1 MSVALFQKN
10 NVITE
15 SACGNRFL
23 FQGREYDYD
32 TALYYFRNRWY
43 EPETGRWL
51 SPDPIGI
58 SGGLNL
64 YAFCGND
71 PVNFV
76 DPMGLAIV
84 KNRTG
89 RPVIVSGNIGDNRG
103 TGSQYYAV
111 IPPNLNGEDKAW
123 GGSDNPIS
131 VYQFPGEAIAAYFGC
146 PHTPIGVV
154 TDIDFVPGYAD
165 APYEDLNCNISALS
179 PTKMFGSSDGII
191 GGIIYVLTQDES
203 GNIVMEGDKW
213 WWDSLKIGFFD
224 LYYNRLGDG
233 PRYFGYGGRLPF

>member
-1 MSVALFQKN
+1 MSIALAAN
-10 NVITE
+10 NDLITE
-15 SACGNRFL
+15 SVYGNRFL

-32 TALYYFRNRWY
+32 TALYYFRARWY

-64 YAFCGND
+64 YTFCGND
-71 PVNFV
+71 PVNFL
-76 DPMGLAIV
+76 DPSGLAHM

-89 RPVIVSGNIGDNRG
+89 RPVLVSGNIGDNRG
-103 TGSQYYAV
+103 TGQQYYGV
-111 IPPNLNGEDKAW
+111 VPPNLNGEDKEW
-123 GGSDNPIS
+123 GGSDNPVS

-146 PHTPIGVV
+146 PSTPVGVV

-165 APYEDLNCNISALS
+165 APYEDLNCDTSEDS
-179 PTKMFGSSDGII
+179 PTKMFGNSSIPTF
-191 GGIIYVLTQDES
+191 VLTQDDS
-203 GNIVMEGDKW
+203 GNIVMEADTW
-213 WWDSLKIGFFD
+213 LDSLYIGGYD
-224 LYYNRLGDG
+224 LYHNRLGDG